1 LRKSGFKTKS
11 EVGEERGEQK
21 LGATALM
28 DDVDIKK
35 ANISRYIDTI
45 SKNIKISSD
54 FSNMNNMVYRF
65 FGLGNFGFYILR
77 GRHFSDFNNLIT
89 YIYRFLKETDES
101 KKSDYYET
109 IISIIKMKSEANTN
123 FNIEADKNIK
133 DFYKNNTSDG
143 KVKMM
148 KKLEEINKAIID
160 KFKSF
165 KIENI
170 EDLEVFYQKIES
182 VRNIWRN
189 SERFEKSKKLYYVV
203 ENLGDEYRINRY
215 MNEIYD
221 SNVDVIIEELDRFIK
236 VIQKM

>member
-1 LRKSGFKTKS
+1 
-11 EVGEERGEQK
+11 
-21 LGATALM
+21 
-28 DDVDIKK
+28 
-35 ANISRYIDTI
+35 
-45 SKNIKISSD
+45 
-54 FSNMNNMVYRF
+54 MNNMAYRF
-65 FGLGNFGFYILR
+65 FGLSNFGFYILR

-89 YIYRFLKETDES
+89 HIYRFLKETDES

-109 IISIIKMKSEANTN
+109 IISYIKRKSESNTD
-123 FNIEADKNIK
+123 FNMDVDKNIK
-133 DFYKNNTSDG
+133 DFYKNNTSEG

-148 KKLEEINKAIID
+148 RKLEDINKVIIN

-165 KIENI
+165 KIESI
-170 EDLEVFYQKIES
+170 DDLEVFYQKIES

-189 SERFEKSKKLYYVV
+189 SERFENSRKLYYVV

-221 SNVDVIIEELDRFIK
+221 SNVDTIIEELDRFIN